1 MSATPH
7 VQPAH
12 PADARQVNQ
21 PNRTGRTPAMSMDAN
36 SLRRIAIVAGVFFLI
51 TEVSA
56 VAGLALYQ
64 PVLADANYV
73 GGAGADG
80 LVALGALSE
89 FILVVAIIGTAVTL
103 YPVVRRQNE
112 AIALGYVGGRVLE
125 AAIITVGM
133 VTVLSV
139 LTLRQDVAAG
149 ASTADGSLVAVGKS
163 LVAIHDWTFLLGPSL
178 VLGLN
183 SLLLAY
189 LMFRSGLVPRFIA
202 MLGLVGGPLVT
213 ISAVGV
219 LFGLYGP
226 GAHAISA
233 IPVFAW
239 EVSLAVYLIVKGF
252 KPSPITAPDYLDR

>member
-1 MSATPH
+1 MSATPQ
-7 VQPAH
+7 VQPG
-12 PADARQVNQ
+12 PPEARPVDQQ
-21 PNRTGRTPAMSMDAN
+21 NRTGRTRATSMDPS
-36 SLRRIAIVAGVFFLI
+36 SLRRTAIVAGVFFLI
-51 TEVSA
+51 TELSA
-56 VAGLALYQ
+56 LAGLALYQ
-64 PVLADANYV
+64 PVLGDVNYV

-80 LVALGALSE
+80 LVALGALCE
-89 FILVVAIIGTAVTL
+89 FILVIANIGTAVTL

-112 AIALGYVGGRVLE
+112 AVALGYVSGRVME

-133 VTVLSV
+133 VSVLSV
-139 LTLRQDVAAG
+139 LTLRQDAAAG
-149 ASTADGSLVAVGKS
+149 TGTADGSLVAAGKS
-163 LVAIHDWTFLLGPSL
+163 LVAIHDWTFLLGPSF

-202 MLGLVGGPLVT
+202 VLGLVGGPLVT
-213 ISAVGV
+213 VSALGV

-239 EVSLAVYLIVKGF
+239 EVSLALYLIIKGF
-252 KPSPITAPDYLDR
+252 KPSPITAPDHLGQ